1 MIHPS
6 SIISKNAIIHESCK
20 IGPFSI
26 IDENVELREGNIIHS
41 NVHIT
46 GNTKIGKNN
55 IFFPF
60 SSIGAA
66 PQDKKFQGETSSL
79 HIGNNNVFREQVT
92 INPGTLSGG
101 MITKIHDNCLVMVGS
116 HIAHD
121 CIINSNAILVN
132 NATLGGHVIIGE
144 NAIVGG
150 NSGVH
155 QFVNIGKYAMIGGMS
170 GVEAN
175 IIPYGLYTGIRE
187 NLRGLN
193 LIGLKRK
200 KLESIKINNINKIFK
215 KIFYNNDNIIDN
227 INKLS
232 QSELEIKEIFEIVS
246 FIKLN
251 MKRGICKY
259 INE

>member
-1 MIHPS
+1 MIHSS
-6 SIISKNAIIHESCK
+6 SIISNKAIIHESCE
-20 IGPFSI
+20 IGPFTI
-26 IDENVELREGNIIHS
+26 IDENVEMGEGNIIHS

-55 IFFPF
+55 IFYPF

-66 PQDKKFQGETSSL
+66 PQDKKFQGENSSL
-79 HIGNNNVFREQVT
+79 HIGNNNIFREHIT

-101 MITKIHDNCLVMVGS
+101 MITKIFDNCLIMVGA

-121 CIINSNAILVN
+121 CIINSNVVLVN
-132 NATLGGHVIIGE
+132 NVGLAGHVIIGE
-144 NAIVGG
+144 NAIIGG
-150 NSGVH
+150 FSAIH

-175 IIPYGLYTGIRE
+175 IIPYGLYTGVRE

-200 KLESIKINNINKIFK
+200 KIETIQINNINRIFK
-215 KIFYNNDNIIDN
+215 KIFNINDNITVN

-232 QSELEIKEIFEIVS
+232 DSELNIVEISEIIS

-259 INE
+259 IND